1 MKTVFKGA
9 LLAPTLFA
17 LAAALQAAP
26 ALADAAASQADSVAD
41 DAIAAPPSDEVKITV
56 TAERLNLARNSLSPK
71 SGGSLYRFD
80 AHDIAT
86 LPEGADTS
94 FNQVLLQAPG
104 VANDS
109 FGQLH
114 IRGDHGN
121 LQYRINGVILPEGIS
136 GFGQSLDTRFAK
148 RIDLM
153 TGALPA
159 QYGYRTAGVVEIDT
173 KTRFEP
179 GGRVDFYGGS
189 HGTGESSFEYGNS
202 RGNLSYY
209 LTGSTLTNDLGIENP
224 TADSS
229 AIHDRTQ
236 QTKGFGY
243 ISYLVDPDTQLSFM
257 FGSYNG
263 KFQIP
268 DSAGQKPDPNGQGFL
283 AGAGVT
289 GFDSATLNERQ
300 RENNRYG
307 IVSLQSSVGPNFD
320 YQVDLFSRYT
330 NVHFSPDPIGDLVYN
345 GIASDVYRS
354 SFSTGVQGD
363 GSYRLNATHTL
374 RMGLFASGEA
384 VRSDNNSTV
393 FPVDAAGTVVGAPVA
408 IADNS
413 ARSGN
418 TLLGLYLQD
427 EWRASDKLTANVGAR
442 LDRLDAYTSA
452 GQLSPRLGLVY
463 KATPETSW
471 HAAYA
476 RYFTPPP
483 TELISSE
490 TLALFA
496 NTSNAASSNLNSQV
510 QAERSHYLD
519 LGITHQLTK
528 SLSLGVDSFYKQVTN
543 MLDEGQFGQALI
555 FSPFN
560 YAQGKVYGVELS
572 GNYRAGNVSVYA
584 NLARTVSLAK
594 QVNSAQ
600 FNFAPDELTYIAD
613 HWVHTDHDQTYTASA
628 GASYQWSGTTFST
641 DAVYGSGLRRGFA
654 NTGHLPS
661 YVQVNLGASR
671 RWRSEELGAFETRLS
686 VVNLFDKVYEL
697 RDGSGIG
704 VGAPQYGPRRG
715 LFVGLSKLF

>member
-1 MKTVFKGA
+1 MKTVLKGA
-9 LLAPTLFA
+9 LLAPALLA
-17 LAAALQAAP
+17 LAAPAPADVAAGQADVAVAADAAP
-26 ALADAAASQADSVAD
+26 A
-41 DAIAAPPSDEVKITV
+41 DEVKITV
-56 TAERLNLARNSLSPK
+56 TAERLKLARNSLSPK

-80 AHDIAT
+80 AKDIAA

-173 KTRFEP
+173 KTRFAP

-189 HGTGESSFEYGNS
+189 HGTGETGFEYGNS

-209 LTGSTLTNDLGIENP
+209 LTGSALTDDLGIENP
-224 TADSS
+224 S
-229 AIHDRTQ
+229 AGNGALHDRTR

-243 ISYLVDPDTQLSFM
+243 LSYLLDPDTQLSLM
-257 FGSYNG
+257 FGSYQG
-263 KFQIP
+263 RFQIP
-268 DSAGQKPDPNGQGFL
+268 DSAGQTPDPDGKGYL
-283 AGAGVT
+283 AGAGVS
-289 GFDSATLNERQ
+289 GFDSATVDERQ

-307 IVSLQSSVGPNFD
+307 IVSLQGSAGPDFD

-330 NVHFSPDPIGDLVYN
+330 NVRFSPDPIGDLVFD
-345 GIASDVYRS
+345 GIASNVYRS
-354 SFSTGVQGD
+354 SFSNGVQGD
-363 GSYRLNATHTL
+363 GSYRLNARHTL
-374 RMGLFASGEA
+374 RVGLFASSEA

-393 FPVDAAGTVVGAPVA
+393 FPVDAAGTVVGAPFA
-408 IADNS
+408 IADSS

-427 EWRASDKLTANVGAR
+427 EWRASGKLKVNVGAR

-463 KATPETSW
+463 QATPETAW

-483 TELISSE
+483 TELVSSR

-496 NTSNAASSNLNSQV
+496 NTSNAAATNLNDQV
-510 QAERSHYLD
+510 QPERSHYLD
-519 LGITHQLTK
+519 LGVSHQLTK
-528 SLSLGVDSFYKQVTN
+528 ALSLGVDSFYKRVDD

-560 YAQGKVYGVELS
+560 YARGKVYGVELS
-572 GNYRAGNVSVYA
+572 GNYHSGKVSAYA

-594 QVNSAQ
+594 QVDSAQ
-600 FNFAPDELTYIAD
+600 FNFAPDELAYIAD
-613 HWVHTDHDQTYTASA
+613 HWVHTDHDQAVTASA
-628 GASYQWSGTTFST
+628 GVSTLWDGTTLSA
-641 DAVYGSGLRRGFA
+641 DAVYGSGLRRGYA
-654 NTGHLPS
+654 NTQRLPS
-661 YVQVNLGASR
+661 YVQVNLGASQ
-671 RWRSEELGAFETRLS
+671 RWRSADLGAFETRLS
-686 VVNLFDKVYEL
+686 VVNLFDRVYEL